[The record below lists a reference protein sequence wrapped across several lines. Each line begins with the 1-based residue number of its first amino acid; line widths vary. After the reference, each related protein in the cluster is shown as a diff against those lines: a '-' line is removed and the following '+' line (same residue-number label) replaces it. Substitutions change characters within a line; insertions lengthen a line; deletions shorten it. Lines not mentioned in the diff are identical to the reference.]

1 MKFNTEMEISS
12 SYSIQD
18 KQTKDNFFLLPIIT
32 KTYACTVKSLD
43 AMLMWKSCARIY
55 SVQEFLEKEAWLLL
69 TLFIC
74 LHNHFSSMYS
84 ILTY

>member
-12 SYSIQD
+12 SYPIQD
-18 KQTKDNFFLLPIIT
+18 KQTKGNFFFVT
-32 KTYACTVKSLD
+32 DHNKNVRMHMD